1 MEKKLF
7 FSYLYLI
14 IAIFLWATIEIAI
27 KSIQD
32 NTSPILINF
41 LRFLIGG
48 LSLLIYSI
56 LSRKIQTL
64 KNLIKTFPKSY
75 LIASFFG
82 LTVGMT
88 LFAYGTS
95 MTESFLAAA
104 IISSNPLLIST
115 YMILF
120 RGEKRSFNKILGI
133 ILGFFGMIMIITEF
147 KFKDFMQ
154 TENLVGNI
162 LVLVG
167 TALWCI
173 DLIIGK
179 TLLEKTK
186 KNEEN
191 CKVTSL
197 DFNIV
202 TFLASSILM
211 TPFLFL
217 PGEFSTLINQTWN
230 TWLILLYLG
239 ILATGVSYLLFF
251 KGIGKMEASKGIN
264 IVYLKPIFAT
274 TLSFI
279 IFSTN
284 PSLFFYI
291 GCGIEIFALIVIS
304 YEKSEEKS

>member
-1 MEKKLF
+1 MDKKLF

-14 IAIFLWATIEIAI
+14 IAIFLWATIEIAMS
-27 KSIQD
+27 SIQD
-32 NTSPILINF
+32 DTTPILINF
-41 LRFLIGG
+41 LRFFIGG
-48 LSLLIYSI
+48 ISLLFYNI
-56 LSRKIQTL
+56 LTRNTQTL

-82 LTVGMT
+82 LTIGMT

-95 MTESFLAAA
+95 MTEPFLAAA

-120 RGEKRSFNKILGI
+120 KGEKRSFKKIFGI
-133 ILGFFGMIMIITEF
+133 ILGFIGMIMIITDF
-147 KFKDFMQ
+147 KFKDFLQ
-154 TENLVGNI
+154 TEYMIGNI
-162 LVLVG
+162 LVFIG
-167 TALWCI
+167 TALWCV

-186 KNEEN
+186 ENEDN
-191 CKVTSL
+191 FKVTSL

-202 TFLASSILM
+202 TFLASS
-211 TPFLFL
+211 LFMIPLLTL
-217 PGEFSTLINQTWN
+217 PGEFTILIDHNLR

-239 ILATGVSYLLFF
+239 IFATGVSYLLFF
-251 KGIGKMEASKGIN
+251 KGISKMEASKGIN
-264 IVYLKPIFAT
+264 LVYLKPIFAT

-279 IFSTN
+279 IFKTN

-291 GCGIEIFALIVIS
+291 GCTIEVLALIIIS
-304 YEKSEEKS
+304 YEKSPK

>member
-1 MEKKLF
+1 VAKKLF
-7 FSYLYLI
+7 LSYLYLI
-14 IAIFLWATIEIAI
+14 IAIFLWATI
-27 KSIQD
+27 
-32 NTSPILINF
+32 NTTPILINF
-41 LRFLIGG
+41 LRFFIGG
-48 LSLLIYSI
+48 ISLLVYKI
-56 LSRKIQTL
+56 LTGKTQTL
-64 KNLIKTFPKSY
+64 KFLIETFPKSY

-82 LTVGMT
+82 LTIGMT

-95 MTESFLAAA
+95 MTEPFLAAA

-120 RGEKRSFNKILGI
+120 KGEKRSFKKIFGI
-133 ILGFFGMIMIITEF
+133 ILGFIGMIMIITNF
-147 KFKDFMQ
+147 QFKDFLQM
-154 TENLVGNI
+154 ENLLGNI

-179 TLLEKTK
+179 ILLEKTK
-186 KNEEN
+186 ENEEN
-191 CKVTSL
+191 TKVTSL

-217 PGEFSTLINQTWN
+217 PGEFSTLLNQTLD
-230 TWLILLYLG
+230 TWLIMLYLG
-239 ILATGVSYLLFF
+239 ILATGVSYFLFF
-251 KGIGKMEASKGIN
+251 KGISKMEASKGIN
-264 IVYLKPIFAT
+264 LVYLKPIFAT
-274 TLSFI
+274 ILSFI

-291 GCGIEIFALIVIS
+291 GCGIEILALIIVS
-304 YEKSEEKS
+304 YEKNDEKS

>member
-1 MEKKLF
+1 MAKKIF

-32 NTSPILINF
+32 NTTPILINF

-48 LSLLIYSI
+48 ISLLIYNI
-56 LSRKIQTL
+56 LTRKTQSL

-104 IISSNPLLIST
+104 IISSNPLMIST

-120 RGEKRSFNKILGI
+120 KGEKRSLNKIFGI

-154 TENLVGNI
+154 LENLLGNI
-162 LVLVG
+162 LVFIG

-179 TLLEKTK
+179 TLLEKVK
-186 KNEEN
+186 ENEEIGE
-191 CKVTSL
+191 VTSL

-202 TFLASSILM
+202 TFLASSIFM

-217 PGEFSTLINQTWN
+217 PGEFSTLLNQTWD

-239 ILATGVSYLLFF
+239 ILATGISYFLFF
-251 KGIGKMEASKGIN
+251 KGISKMEASKGIN

-274 TLSFI
+274 ILSFI
-279 IFSTN
+279 IFSTR
-284 PSLFFYI
+284 PSLFFYF
-291 GCGIEIFALIVIS
+291 GCGIEIFALIIIS
-304 YEKSEEKS
+304 YEKTDEKS

>member
-1 MEKKLF
+1 MAKKIF

-32 NTSPILINF
+32 NTTPILINF
-41 LRFLIGG
+41 FRFLIGG
-48 LSLLIYSI
+48 ISLLIYNI
-56 LSRKIQTL
+56 LTRKTQTL

-104 IISSNPLLIST
+104 IISSNPLMIST

-120 RGEKRSFNKILGI
+120 KGEKRSINKIFGI

-154 TENLVGNI
+154 LENLLGNI
-162 LVLVG
+162 LVFIG

-179 TLLEKTK
+179 TLLEKAK
-186 KNEEN
+186 ENEEIGE
-191 CKVTSL
+191 VTSL

-202 TFLASSILM
+202 TFLASSIFM
-211 TPFLFL
+211 IPFLFL
-217 PGEFSTLINQTWN
+217 PGEFSTLLNQSWD

-239 ILATGVSYLLFF
+239 ILATGISYFLFF
-251 KGIGKMEASKGIN
+251 KGISKMEASKGIN

-274 TLSFI
+274 ILSFI
-279 IFSTN
+279 IFSTS

-291 GCGIEIFALIVIS
+291 GCGIEIFALIIIS
-304 YEKSEEKS
+304 YEKTDEKS

>member
-41 LRFLIGG
+41 LRFFVGG
-48 LSLLIYSI
+48 LSLLFYNI
-56 LSRKIQTL
+56 LTKKTQTL
-64 KNLIKTFPKSY
+64 KYLIRTFPKSY

-82 LTVGMT
+82 LTIGMT

-95 MTESFLAAA
+95 RTESFLAAA

-120 RGEKRSFNKILGI
+120 KGEKRSLNKIFGI
-133 ILGFFGMIMIITEF
+133 ILGFLGMIMIITEF

-154 TENLVGNI
+154 TENIVGNI

-186 KNEEN
+186 ENEEN
-191 CKVTSL
+191 GKVTSL

-217 PGEFSTLINQTWN
+217 PGEFNTFINQTWN

-239 ILATGVSYLLFF
+239 ILATGVSYFLFF
-251 KGIGKMEASKGIN
+251 KGISQMEASKGIN

-274 TLSFI
+274 ALSFI
-279 IFSTN
+279 IFNTS

-291 GCGIEIFALIVIS
+291 GCGIEIFALIIIS
-304 YEKSEEKS
+304 YEK

>member
-1 MEKKLF
+1 MEKKLI

-32 NTSPILINF
+32 NTTPILINF

-48 LSLLIYSI
+48 ISLLFYSI
-56 LSRKIQTL
+56 ITRKTQTL

-82 LTVGMT
+82 LTIGMT

-95 MTESFLAAA
+95 MTEPFLAAA

-115 YMILF
+115 YMIF
-120 RGEKRSFNKILGI
+120 FKGEKRSSRKIVGI
-133 ILGFFGMIMIITEF
+133 ILGFLGMIMIITEF
-147 KFKDFMQ
+147 KFKDFLQ
-154 TENLVGNI
+154 TENLAGNI

-167 TALWCI
+167 TTLWCI

-179 TLLEKTK
+179 TILKKTK
-186 KNEEN
+186 EN
-191 CKVTSL
+191 DEDFKVTSL

-202 TFLASSILM
+202 TFLASSIFMIPLIA
-211 TPFLFL
+211 L
-217 PGEFSTLINQTWN
+217 PGEFTILINHN
-230 TWLILLYLG
+230 LRTWLILLYLG
-239 ILATGVSYLLFF
+239 ILATGISYLLFF
-251 KGIGKMEASKGIN
+251 EGISKMEASKGIN

-274 TLSFI
+274 ILSFI
-279 IFSTN
+279 IFNTN

-291 GCGIEIFALIVIS
+291 GCTIEILALIIIS
-304 YEKSEEKS
+304 YENPKK